1 MARQSNRLTHR
12 FVMTTKEPGLHAD
25 GAGLY
30 LEVDKSGTG
39 KRWTYL
45 FQWRGSRK
53 QMGLG
58 GIAVT
63 SLAEAREA
71 AEEARRLVARGIN
84 PIEAK
89 KAGSA
94 EAPTFGAVADDLL
107 KALGPEW
114 KNAKHAYQWKQSLT
128 VDAAALRPLA
138 VDAVSTEDVLDVLKP
153 IWSVK
158 PETASRTRGRIE
170 RVLDAAK
177 AKGHR
182 TGENPARWKGHLA
195 LLLPKRQRL
204 TRGHHPAMPF
214 AEAPGFMARLRARPA
229 LAARALEFTI
239 LTAAR
244 TSETLFVRPAEVDL
258 VHKVWNVPADRMKM
272 KVPHRVPL
280 CDRAIQIVRELME
293 ETPDAEFIFAKAD
306 GEPLSTAAMSALLE
320 RMGDDAFSVHGF
332 RSTFRDWAGESTAFP
347 DSVAEAALAHKLGD
361 DVQVAYRRGTAFQK
375 RIKLMDAWAGYLD
388 RPLSSTVVEMRR
400 A

>member
-1 MARQSNRLTHR
+1 MARPINRLTHR
-12 FVMTTKEPGLHAD
+12 FVTTTKEAGLHAD
-25 GAGLY
+25 GGGLY
-30 LEVDKSGTG
+30 LEVDKGGG
-39 KRWTYL
+39 KRWTFI
-45 FQWRGSRK
+45 FQWRGARK

-63 SLAEAREA
+63 GLAEAREA
-71 AEEARRLVARGIN
+71 AEEARKLVAKGIN
-84 PIEAK
+84 PIEAR
-89 KAGSA
+89 KAASG

-153 IWSVK
+153 IWAVK

-182 TGENPARWKGHLA
+182 KGENPARWKGHLA
-195 LLLPKRQRL
+195 LLLPRRKRL
-204 TRGHHPAMPF
+204 TQGHHPAMPF
-214 AEAPGFMARLRARPA
+214 DQVPAFMVRLRARPA

-244 TSETLFVRPAEVDL
+244 TSEAIYARPAEVDL
-258 VHKVWNVPADRMKM
+258 VHKVWNVPGGRMKM

-280 CDRAIQIVRELME
+280 CDRALQIVKELMA
-293 ETPDAEFIFAKAD
+293 ETPEAEFIFAKAD
-306 GEPLSTAAMSALLE
+306 GESLSTAAMSSLLE

-347 DSVAEAALAHKLGD
+347 DSVAEAALAHRLGD
-361 DVQVAYRRGTAFQK
+361 ETERAYRRGDAFQK
-375 RIKLMDAWAGYLD
+375 RIKLMTAWGGYCARL
-388 RPLSSTVVEMRR
+388 PSSTVVQLRR